1 MTPTS
6 TLSGALGGADFLLQP
21 RFTLKKVA
29 ALVAF
34 AMSVYHLWTGYTGE
48 PVAEVHRP
56 VHLLFALSIL
66 FLDSKREAAT
76 ALGRALKLT
85 WDSVM
90 IALLIASTAYLFLNV
105 DYVST
110 RLAFITPLSE
120 LEYFLSIAL
129 LFVLLE
135 AARRTVGWALVI
147 LTVVFILYAMY
158 GNHLPAPFWHRGFS
172 LDRVMDMLYFTS
184 EGLWGTPIGVTASFI
199 FHFVLFGALLV
210 ASGAGSFFTDAANAI
225 TGRFIGGPAKTA
237 VVASGM
243 MASLSGSAAANVVTT
258 GSFTIPAM
266 RRAGYRPEFAAGVEA
281 CASAGGLLTPPVMG
295 AAAFVM
301 AEFTGISY
309 FAIMVAAIIPAV
321 LYYLAIF
328 IQVDLEARKAGL
340 KAVDAGLVPRLWD
353 TLKRRGYLV
362 LPLAALVYF
371 LMEGYTPVRGAIWA
385 IISLVVLLVVL
396 DSQNRRRILHVLWE
410 ALTAAPRMM
419 GPITVAVSIGGI
431 LVGIITMTGIGIR
444 LSSVILNL
452 AQGQLFVILLLTML
466 FSIILGMGMPVTGAY
481 IILAVLLAPAM
492 VQLGVPLL
500 AAHMF
505 IFYGGCKSNITPP
518 VAIASYA
525 AAAVANTNPWTT
537 SLVAFRI
544 GLSIFIIPFMFVY
557 SPELLGM
564 GDAMAITWRTIM
576 AALGIAAISTC
587 FAGWFLVPLNPLE
600 RLIVFGIACVFIFPG
615 TTTDLSALVLLT
627 LFCGYCL
634 FNRSRTRLRLP
645 GT

>member
-1 MTPTS
+1 MSTAPSVPTE
-6 TLSGALGGADFLLQP
+6 GAATRPDS
-21 RFTLKKVA
+21 RFSLKQVA
-29 ALVAF
+29 ALVAL
-34 AMSVYHLWTGYTGE
+34 AMSIYHLWTGYVGE

-66 FLDSKREAAT
+66 FLDHKRAART
-76 ALGRALKLT
+76 ATGRALQLG
-85 WDSVM
+85 WDMVM

-110 RLAFITPLSE
+110 RLAYITPLSD
-120 LEYFLSIAL
+120 LEFFLSLAL

-135 AARRTVGWALVI
+135 AARRAVGWALVV
-147 LTVVFILYAMY
+147 LTVLFIIYAMY
-158 GNHLPAPFWHRGFS
+158 GNLLPSPFWHRGFS
-172 LDRVMDMLYFTS
+172 LDRVMDMLYFTN

-210 ASGAGSFFTDAANAI
+210 ASGAGSFFTDIANAL
-225 TGRFIGGPAKTA
+225 TGRFVGGPAKTA
-237 VVASGM
+237 VVSSGM

-266 RRAGYRPEFAAGVEA
+266 RKAGYRPEFAAGVEA

-309 FAIMVAAIIPAV
+309 FAIMVAAIIPAM
-321 LYYLAIF
+321 LYYFAIF
-328 IQVDLEARKAGL
+328 MQVDFEARKQGL
-340 KAVDAGLVPRLWD
+340 KPIDPGLVPRIWS
-353 TLKRRGYLV
+353 TLMKRGYLL
-362 LPLAALVYF
+362 LPLAALIYF

-385 IISLVVLLVVL
+385 IISLVVLLLVL
-396 DSQNRRRILHVLWE
+396 DSENRSRFIWVLWE

-419 GPITVAVSIGGI
+419 GSITVAVSIGGI

-444 LSSVILNL
+444 LSSVILDI
-452 AQGQLFVILLLTML
+452 AQGQLITILLLTML

-492 VQLGVPLL
+492 VQLGVPIL

-564 GDAMAITWRTIM
+564 GEPLAIAWRTTM
-576 AALGIAAISTC
+576 AALGIACISAA
-587 FAGWFLVPLNPLE
+587 FAGWFLVTLNPIE
-600 RLIVFGIACVFIFPG
+600 RIVAFAIACVFIFPG
-615 TTTDLSALVLLT
+615 TAVDIAALALLAA
-627 LFCGYCL
+627 FCGYCW
-634 FNRSRTRLRLP
+634 FRRSRADARLAS
-645 GT
+645 G

>member
-1 MTPTS
+1 MTADS
-6 TLSGALGGADFLLQP
+6 TTPAGGVMAPLRLEFSLKGAVALIALG
-21 RFTLKKVA
+21 
-29 ALVAF
+29 
-34 AMSVYHLWTGYTGE
+34 MSVYQLWTGYTGE
-48 PVAEVHRP
+48 PVAEIHRP
-56 VHLLFALSIL
+56 VHLLFALTIL
-66 FLDSKREAAT
+66 FLDRNRPAT
-76 ALGRALKLT
+76 TAFGRAAMFV
-85 WDSVM
+85 WDAVL
-90 IALLIASTAYLFLNV
+90 IVLLVLSSGYLFLNSE
-105 DYVST
+105 YVST
-110 RLAFITPLSE
+110 RLAYITPLSD
-120 LEYFLSIAL
+120 LEMVLSTAMML
-129 LFVLLE
+129 VLLE
-135 AARRTVGWALVI
+135 AARRTVGWALVT
-147 LTVVFILYAMY
+147 LTVGFLAYAMY

-172 LDRVMDMLYFTS
+172 PDRIMDMIYFTN

-199 FHFVLFGALLV
+199 FHFILFGALLV
-210 ASGAGSFFTDAANAI
+210 ASGAGSFFTDAANAM
-225 TGRFIGGPAKTA
+225 TGRFVGGPAKTA
-237 VVASGM
+237 VVSSGM

-301 AEFTGISY
+301 AEFTGVSY
-309 FAIMVAAIIPAV
+309 FTIMVAAIIPAV
-321 LYYLAIF
+321 LYYFAIF
-328 IQVDLEARKAGL
+328 VQVDFEARKAGL
-340 KAVDAGLVPRLWD
+340 RPVDPGTVPRLWE
-353 TLKRRGYLV
+353 TLRRRGYLL

-396 DSQNRRRILHVLWE
+396 DGENRRRIFSVLWE
-410 ALTAAPRMM
+410 ALTNAPRMVA
-419 GPITVAVSIGGI
+419 PITVAVAIGGI

-444 LSSVILNL
+444 LSSVILEL
-452 AQGQLFVILLLTML
+452 SQGHLILILILTMV

-525 AAAVANTNPWTT
+525 AAAVAGTNPWTT

-544 GLSIFIIPFMFVY
+544 GLCIFIIPFMFVY

-564 GDAMAITWRTIM
+564 GDAVATIWRTAM
-576 AALGIAAISTC
+576 AVLGISALCASVAGWYFYTLGIVERFVAFAIS
-587 FAGWFLVPLNPLE
+587 
-600 RLIVFGIACVFIFPG
+600 CVFIFPG
-615 TTTDLSALVLLT
+615 MATDLAALVLMVGFT
-627 LFCGYCL
+627 SYCYI
-634 FNRSRTRLRLP
+634 RRDRPEPRLSVP
-645 GT
+645 